1 MKTYLFDFDGTL
13 VDSMPVYGVFDETSA
28 EYSQEIRAVTDKYVT
43 NFIELLDE
51 WAGQVWGFLIKYTK
65 NKTQDASKIASC
77 VLF

>member
-1 MKTYLFDFDGTL
+1 MKTYLLDSDGTL

-51 WAGQVWGFLIKYTK
+51 
-65 NKTQDASKIASC
+65 
-77 VLF
+77 